1 MSLALLLL
9 IGAALLIRTLIALHS
24 VNPGFDAHKLVIAT
38 TSLDSRSA
46 GKSAVDQIVR
56 DVDRRLSALP
66 GVESVGYT
74 SMLPLSGDFNSLP
87 IVVAGRPLNAP
98 SHGLSRWT
106 VVSSTYFDVLKVPLL
121 EGRLFSDADQL
132 GSPSVAI
139 VNRAMARQLWPNGNA
154 LNSRIFIG
162 KGLGPN
168 FDEPAREV
176 VGVVA
181 DVHEDSLDRPAQPA
195 VFVPGAQ
202 LPDSRR
208 EGRSVTW
215 VVRTRYEPHSLAA
228 VILREL
234 RQATGEPVPAVRTME
249 QVMAQ
254 STARQNF
261 NMLLMSI
268 FGGSALLLAAIGIYG
283 LMAYTVEQGRRD
295 IGVRMALGA
304 QPAEVRNMVVAQG
317 MSLAMAGVGVGVA
330 CAFAL
335 TRFLEKFL
343 FGIQALDPLV
353 FLTAPILL
361 SGIALVAVW
370 LPARRASRI
379 DPILALRHE

>member
-1 MSLALLLL
+1 
-9 IGAALLIRTLIALHS
+9 
-24 VNPGFDAHKLVIAT
+24 
-38 TSLDSRSA
+38 
-46 GKSAVDQIVR
+46 
-56 DVDRRLSALP
+56 
-66 GVESVGYT
+66 
-74 SMLPLSGDFNSLP
+74 
-87 IVVAGRPLNAP
+87 
-98 SHGLSRWT
+98 
-106 VVSSTYFDVLKVPLL
+106 
-121 EGRLFSDADQL
+121 
-132 GSPSVAI
+132 
-139 VNRAMARQLWPNGNA
+139 
-154 LNSRIFIG
+154 
-162 KGLGPN
+162 
-168 FDEPAREV
+168 
-176 VGVVA
+176 
-181 DVHEDSLDRPAQPA
+181 
-195 VFVPGAQ
+195 
-202 LPDSRR
+202 
-208 EGRSVTW
+208 
-215 VVRTRYEPHSLAA
+215 
-228 VILREL
+228 
-234 RQATGEPVPAVRTME
+234 
-249 QVMAQ
+249 MAQ